1 MSNCSNLFHDFNN
14 DLKITKSKNEN
25 LMKSKD
31 NIRNKI
37 RTYFRVNHPDYVPK
51 FFIQG
56 SRKIGTLIRT
66 KDDTCDL
73 DDGVYF
79 EREIGVT
86 GTTLQNWIYEAV
98 KDIASADVNHKAK
111 CIRVNYAG
119 DYHVDL
125 PIYYFPDDT
134 DHPLLAVKNSDLEES
149 DPREFIDWYNENK
162 CDQLTRIVKYLKAW
176 GDKVRNKMPSG
187 LAFTVLATKN
197 FVENDRDDI
206 SLYETLKAI
215 RSDLIFSFKCVM
227 PTTPYDDLFSD
238 YDDTRKDN
246 FFDRLDEFIEDAR
259 LAIYEEENQLKAS
272 KKWKKHLGDRFPE
285 GLDENLEKTEEA
297 LLQSANKII
306 AGTAGVDRLG
316 RIKSKEEVHVQNKP
330 HRFYGE

>member
-1 MSNCSNLFHDFNN
+1 MSNCSNLFHDFDK
-14 DLKITKSKNEN
+14 DLKITKTKNEN
-25 LMKSKD
+25 LMKSKN

-37 RTYFRVNHPDYVPK
+37 KAYFKDKHPEYVPK

-73 DDGVYF
+73 DDGIYF

-86 GTTLQNWIYEAV
+86 GTTLQSWAYEAV
-98 KDIASADVNHKAK
+98 KDITNAEVNHKAK

-119 DYHVDL
+119 DYHIDL
-125 PIYYFPDDT
+125 PIYYIPEDE
-134 DHPLLAVKNSDLEES
+134 DHPLIAVKDSDFEKS
-149 DPREFIDWYNENK
+149 DPKEFIEWYLENK
-162 CDQLTRIVKYLKAW
+162 CDQLTRIIKYLKAW

-187 LAFTVLATKN
+187 LAFTVLAEKN
-197 FVENDRDDI
+197 FVENERDDI

-215 RSDLIFSFKCVM
+215 RRDLILSFKCIM
-227 PTTPYDDLFSD
+227 PTTPYDDLFED
-238 YDDTRKDN
+238 YDKTRKDK
-246 FFDRLDEFIEDAR
+246 FFNRIDEFIEDAR
-259 LAIYEEENQLKAS
+259 LAIYEEEGQLKAS
-272 KKWKKHLGDRFPE
+272 KKWKKHLGERFPE
-285 GLDENLEKTEEA
+285 GLDKTEEA
-297 LLQSANKII
+297 LLQSANRII

-316 RIKSKEEVHVQNKP
+316 RIKPKEEVNVHNKP